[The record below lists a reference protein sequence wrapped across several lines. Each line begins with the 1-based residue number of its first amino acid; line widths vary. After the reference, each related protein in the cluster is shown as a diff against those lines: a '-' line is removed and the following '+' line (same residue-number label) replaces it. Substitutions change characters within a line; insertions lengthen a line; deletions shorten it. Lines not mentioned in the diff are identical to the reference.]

1 MARDHLT
8 FFTSLA
14 VVFLFTMILCTEAHA
29 NTNTVSSNTVSSN
42 TVDKAPPSAI
52 SPSISIVNSD
62 LCRTGISGS
71 VTSSVIGVSSGIT
84 IEDETCRL
92 IKISRQLKALGLSVP
107 AVSILAQDPEIF
119 DSLWLSAVYPPINGE
134 IGTKARDLWLLPEN
148 RHLVPEGSKVF
159 AKIKIEEQPKQ
170 FSDKQNVALFKGLFL
185 LTSGLL
191 LF

>member
-1 MARDHLT
+1 MAKDHLT

-14 VVFLFTMILCTEAHA
+14 VVFLFTMLFCTQVHA

-62 LCRTGISGS
+62 ICRTGISGS

-107 AVSILAQDPEIF
+107 AVSILAQDPEVF
-119 DSLWLSAVYPPINGE
+119 DSLWLSAVYPPIDGE

-159 AKIKIEEQPKQ
+159 AKIEVEQQPKE

-185 LTSGLL
+185 ITTGIL